1 MRLRALAPIAA
12 ALGLALVCAT
22 SLPAQEAGDGDD
34 ARGGAGAFAGMQ
46 RVTGL
51 VTAVSSDKL
60 TVKSDDGAAYQVV
73 TTSNTRFL
81 RNGATFKLTDLK
93 PGDGVMSAGN
103 LDAAN
108 KTLHAAMVISV
119 DAEQVKKMA
128 AARDQFM
135 ANLGKTVIASRV
147 TAIAGDNAE
156 LSLERPDKATQT
168 ISFDESTSFRRAAPG
183 RMVAGEANGM
193 GFGGAYAGMR
203 GDRTAAPNT
212 NAAAVAGESITL
224 ADIKVGDNVNGPGSV
239 KAGTFVPTQLVVRT
253 PRPRGERR
261 REAQA
266 PGAAPAASVAKPPA
280 N

>member
-1 MRLRALAPIAA
+1 MRLKALAPIAA
-12 ALGLALVCAT
+12 TLALFGAIT
-22 SLPAQEAGDGDD
+22 LSAQEAGDGDS

-51 VTAVSSDKL
+51 VTAVSADKL
-60 TVKSDDGAAYQVV
+60 TVKSEDGTAYQVV
-73 TTSNTRFL
+73 TTSNTRFM

-103 LDAAN
+103 LDATS
-108 KTLHAAMVISV
+108 KTLHAAMVLSV

-128 AARDQFM
+128 AARDQFI
-135 ANLGKTVIASRV
+135 ANLGKTVIAGRV
-147 TAIAGDNAE
+147 TAIDLDNARMT
-156 LSLERPDKATQT
+156 LERPDKVTQT

-183 RMVAGEANGM
+183 HMGAGEANGM

-203 GDRTAAPNT
+203 GARATPNA
-212 NAAAVAGESITL
+212 NAAADAGESITL

-261 REAQA
+261 REGQG
-266 PGAAPAASVAKPPA
+266 PGVAPAGPAAKPPT